1 MEEVNTGRFLLAG
14 LGPAGGI
21 LAAHLAQ
28 AGHRVHAVDVWEEH
42 LEAINQN
49 GLKVSGVS
57 SINTPLTQCCTNF
70 GDLNSQEFDYVVV
83 AVKTPVMPKIV
94 SEIEQLPGDFK
105 VVSLQNGLDNE
116 DFLCGHFGKERV
128 LRIVINYAGIMLA
141 PGEIEMTFFHKPN
154 FVGCI
159 CNEEGCMDGQHLAAM
174 LTAAKLDTKATDDIK
189 RFTWRK
195 TILNAALSPVSSV
208 MGLTMAEVM
217 DSKEGYQLVELL
229 LKECIEVAKAAGY
242 DYGEG
247 FYNHCLDYLQRGGH
261 HKPSMLIDLERG
273 NPTEIDYINGKID
286 SYGYELNVPVPV
298 NTVLTALVKA
308 KEKQAERS

>member
-1 MEEVNTGRFLLAG
+1 MEEAKHGRFLLVG
-14 LGPAGGI
+14 LGPAGAI
-21 LAAHLAQ
+21 LGAHLAG
-28 AGHRVHAVDVWEEH
+28 AGHSVHAVDVWDEH
-42 LEAINQN
+42 VKAVNGA
-49 GLKVSGVS
+49 GLKISGFA
-57 SINTPLTQCCTNF
+57 SIKTPLVQCCTNF
-70 GDLNSQEFDYVVV
+70 DGLNCREFDYVVV
-83 AVKTPVMPKIV
+83 AVKTPVMPKVV

-128 LRIVINYAGIMLA
+128 LRIVINYAGLFVS

-159 CNEEGCMDGQHLAAM
+159 CDEEGCLDGQHLAAM
-174 LTAAKLDTKATDDIK
+174 LTHAKLDTKATDDIK

-195 TILNAALSPVSSV
+195 TILNASLSPVSSV
-208 MGLTMAEVM
+208 MGLTMADVM

-242 DYGEG
+242 DYGDG
-247 FYNHCLDYLQRGGH
+247 FYNYCLDYLQRGGH

-308 KEKQAERS
+308 KEKQAARS